1 MATTLEERG
10 DPIPTPGRM
19 TVVDR
24 AIRVGIRRGWD
35 RGLGDGN
42 RAWLVLGGIALL
54 ARLGRRALRRESEVV
69 FSREIQPGESF
80 QIIHEVRD

>member
-1 MATTLEERG
+1 V
-10 DPIPTPGRM
+10 

-35 RGLGDGN
+35 RGLGEGS
-42 RAWLVLGGIALL
+42 RLWLVLGAVALL
-54 ARLGRRALRRESEVV
+54 ARLGRRALNRQPEIV

-80 QIIHEVRD
+80 QVIHEARD